1 MTEAQRLGIRDFPW
15 FSRPPQAWSAHAA
28 GTIARC
34 RRLAE
39 AISSCAVNTSP
50 STTPSAAAV
59 LPADFV
65 PRLQQALAQAA
76 VLHLWC
82 PEPAALAAAR
92 EAVLQTL
99 QAQQAR
105 VCSMSRG
112 QWLPLLQTLNRW
124 TEGQLSG
131 VPLPGAG
138 QAGVWLLEDAH
149 TLTAPQ
155 QSLLYVLLGQF
166 SPLPLRLVL
175 LSQTTQPPDQPAMGE
190 RMAIE
195 WLAPEPPSWAAK
207 AAPVAQPAPG
217 NAPGASHGGWP
228 WALGAAIVAALAWG
242 LSSSPGPQQ
251 PASPELVASAASPVL
266 GAASSA
272 SEASVAPADAASA
285 SAPPVPAEPKAPALA
300 PQLRSW
306 LESLPEGSHVVL
318 HGQFATEREA
328 QAFKARHKLLAQ
340 ARIAPG
346 VWVSGEPMRYGVL
359 TGPFRSAERAQ
370 NHIQRLEWRAQASSF
385 SREALL
391 SP

>member
-1 MTEAQRLGIRDFPW
+1 MTETHCLGIRDFPW
-15 FSRPPQAWSAHAA
+15 LSPWSQAWSAHAA

-39 AISSCAVNTSP
+39 AIFHSAVNTSP
-50 STTPSAAAV
+50 SPTPNAVVV

-65 PRLQQALAQAA
+65 PRLQQALAQAE

-82 PEPAALAAAR
+82 PESGALAAAR
-92 EAVLQTL
+92 EVVLQTL
-99 QAQQAR
+99 QAQQAL

-138 QAGVWLLEDAH
+138 QTGVWMLEDAH
-149 TLTAPQ
+149 MLTAPQ
-155 QSLLYVLLGQF
+155 QNLLHALLGQF

-190 RMAIE
+190 HMAVE
-195 WLAPEPPSWAAK
+195 WLATEPPTWASE
-207 AAPVAQPAPG
+207 AAPIAQPAPG
-217 NAPGASHGGWP
+217 NAPGASHGWWP

-242 LSSSPGPQQ
+242 LSSSPAPQ
-251 PASPELVASAASPVL
+251 PLASPEPVASAASPAL
-266 GAASSA
+266 GVASSA

-285 SAPPVPAEPKAPALA
+285 LAPPAPAEPKAPALA

-306 LESLPEGSHVVL
+306 LQSLPEGSHVVL

-359 TGPFRSAERAQ
+359 TGPFRSAERAH
-370 NHIQRLEWRAQASSF
+370 NHLQRLDWRAQASSF
-385 SREALL
+385 SRDALL

>member
-1 MTEAQRLGIRDFPW
+1 MATH
-15 FSRPPQAWSAHAA
+15 PQ
-28 GTIARC
+28 
-34 RRLAE
+34 
-39 AISSCAVNTSP
+39 
-50 STTPSAAAV
+50 SAA

-65 PRLQQALAQAA
+65 LRLQQALAQAP

-82 PEPAALAAAR
+82 PEPAALAAVR
-92 EAVLQTL
+92 EVVLHTLREQGAAVS
-99 QAQQAR
+99 
-105 VCSMSRG
+105 SMSRG

-155 QSLLYVLLGQF
+155 QHLLHALLGQF
-166 SPLPLRLVL
+166 AQLPLRLVL

-190 RMAIE
+190 HMAIE
-195 WLAPEPPSWAAK
+195 WLATEPPSWASEAV
-207 AAPVAQPAPG
+207 PVAQPAPG

-242 LSSSPGPQQ
+242 LSSSPAPQQ
-251 PASPELVASAASPVL
+251 SASPEPVASAASPAL

-272 SEASVAPADAASA
+272 SEASVAPVDAASA
-285 SAPPVPAEPKAPALA
+285 SAPPAPDEQKAPGLS
-300 PQLRSW
+300 PQLRGW

-346 VWVSGEPMRYGVL
+346 VWVGGEPMRYGVL
-359 TGPFRSAERAQ
+359 TGPFRSSERAH
-370 NHIQRLEWRAQASSF
+370 NHLQRLDWRAQASSF